1 MKSWLL
7 VLIALVSACSTTSK
21 ENLQFKLGNEY
32 AKDGLYREALTSY
45 KKAQK
50 AEPDNPIILRNI
62 GIVQL
67 KLGLLDKATE
77 SLEKSL
83 LYFSSNFETNFYLAE
98 SFKAKNDLD
107 NASFRYRR
115 ALEINPNDVQA
126 KKGLAWCL
134 LNMNRLDQA
143 KTVLSAPG
151 LAKDPQAA
159 ILKARIM
166 TKQGKDK
173 EALDTLKSVQST
185 TSPQTMPYLASA
197 IGDVELSRNNSKEA
211 LRQYSI
217 AIRSVPLMFSGLL
230 GAANASFMLKQY
242 DRAKTY
248 AEQAARVQ
256 PDNPEP
262 WKTLAQIA
270 QESGKFKEAQAASN
284 EYRKRK
290 RVMPIANTDRDTS
303 VRKGKM

>member
-1 MKSWLL
+1 MKSLL
-7 VLIALVSACSTTSK
+7 LIFVAFLSACSTTNK

-50 AEPDNPIILRNI
+50 QEPDNPIILRNI
-62 GIVQL
+62 GIIQL

-83 LYFSSNFETNFYLAE
+83 LYFTSNFETNFYLAE
-98 SFKAKNDLD
+98 TFKAKNDLD
-107 NASFRYRR
+107 NATFRYRR

-134 LNMNRLDQA
+134 LNMNRLEQA
-143 KTVLSAPG
+143 KAVLTAPS
-151 LAKDPQAA
+151 LSKDPQAA

-173 EALDTLKSVQST
+173 EALETLKTVQAS
-185 TSPQTMPYLASA
+185 TSPLSMPYLASA
-197 IGDVELSRNNSKEA
+197 IGDVELSRRNAKEA

-217 AIRSVPLMFSGLL
+217 AIRSVPLMFSGLI
-230 GAANASFMLKQY
+230 GSANANLMMKQY
-242 DRAKTY
+242 DKAKTF

-270 QESGKFKEAQAASN
+270 QESGRIKEAQAAAA
-284 EYRKRK
+284 EFRKRK
-290 RVMPIANTDRDTS
+290 RIVPIANSEKTANPK
-303 VRKGKM
+303 KGSM